1 MFKQRRRSNGKKGSN
16 DGRGSK
22 KLGKL
27 KSTSDTKKQKDSK
40 IRNRRLMKVQRL
52 QIDEGTRGCHLFSC
66 FETEYRRV

>member
-27 KSTSDTKKQKDSK
+27 KTTSDTKKRKDSK
-40 IRNRRLMKVQRL
+40 IRNRRLMKVQRS
-52 QIDEGTRGCHLFSC
+52 QIDEGIWGFYLLDSF
-66 FETEYRRV
+66 